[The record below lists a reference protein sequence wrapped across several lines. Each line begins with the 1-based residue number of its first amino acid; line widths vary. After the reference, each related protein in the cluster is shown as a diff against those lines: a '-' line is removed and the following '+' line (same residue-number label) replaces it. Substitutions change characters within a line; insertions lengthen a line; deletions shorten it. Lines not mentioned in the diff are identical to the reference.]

1 MGGHMR
7 KLQLRE
13 LHPGMITAEDIFA
26 IDGRMIVPAGIVL
39 TDNVILKLESF
50 DIFSIK
56 VEDQEI
62 TSSAIADVAELSYNQ
77 KVRLSPEFQ
86 EFKSDY
92 EDNVNSFHSALNE
105 LIEKNSEVDTEQ
117 LLSQTMG
124 LLSRSG
130 GSVTVMDM
138 LLNMRDYDDSTYA
151 HSINVALICNI
162 FAGWLRFNEEEKRI
176 ATACGL
182 FHDLGK
188 LMIPEEIIK
197 KPGRLTEAEFEIVK
211 KHPIEGYKILDEFNV
226 SQEIKDAA
234 LMHHEK
240 CDGSGYPY
248 GFTADKISKY
258 AKLVTIVDI
267 YDAMTSMRVYR
278 QALCPF
284 SVITA
289 FENEGLQKYDPQFIL
304 TFLEN
309 VVNCF
314 VNQRVRLNNGL
325 EGDII
330 YINPVQLG
338 RPTVKCGSQFVD
350 LSTHKEI
357 SIEAII

>member
-162 FAGWLRFNEEEKRI
+162 FAGWLRFNEEEKKI

>member
-1 MGGHMR
+1 MK
-7 KLQLRE
+7 KLQIRE
-13 LHPGMITAEDIFA
+13 LHPGMITAEDIFS
-26 IDGRMIVPAGIVL
+26 IDGRLVVPSGVVL
-39 TDNVILKLESF
+39 TDNIILKLDSF

-56 VEDQEI
+56 VEDKEL
-62 TSSAIADVAELSYNQ
+62 VATPTESLAGLSYKQ
-77 KVRLSPEFQ
+77 KVMQSPEFQ
-86 EFKSDY
+86 EFKNNYQNNLDTFKSA
-92 EDNVNSFHSALNE
+92 VND
-105 LIEKNSEVDTEQ
+105 LIERNIEVDTNK

-124 LLSRSG
+124 LLTQN
-130 GSVTVMDM
+130 GSSVSVMDM
-138 LLNMRDYDDSTYA
+138 LLNMRNFDDSTYA

-162 FAGWLRFNEEEKRI
+162 FAGWLRFSEEEKKI

-188 LMIPEEIIK
+188 LTIPEEIIK
-197 KPGRLTEAEFEIVK
+197 KPAKLTESEFELIK
-211 KHPIEGYKILDEFNV
+211 KHPIEGYKILEKFNV
-226 SQEIKDAA
+226 SQEIRDAA

-248 GFTADKISKY
+248 GFTSEKISMY

-284 SVITA
+284 NVITC
-289 FENEGLQKYDPQFIL
+289 FENEGLQKYDPKFIL

-309 VVNCF
+309 VVNSF

-330 YINPVQLG
+330 YINPVQFH
-338 RPTVKCGSQFVD
+338 RPVIKCGTQFVD
-350 LSTHKEI
+350 LAAHKELE
-357 SIEAII
+357 IEAII

>member
-1 MGGHMR
+1 MR
-7 KLQLRE
+7 KFQIKE
-13 LHPGMITAEDIFA
+13 LHPGMITAEDIFS
-26 IDGRMIVPAGIVL
+26 IDGRLVVPAGIVL

-50 DIFSIK
+50 DIFSIR

-62 TSSAIADVAELSYNQ
+62 TTAAITDAAELSYNQ

-86 EFKSDY
+86 EFKSNY
-92 EDNVNSFHSALNE
+92 EDNVNLFQSAFNE
-105 LIEKNSEVDTEQ
+105 LIEKNAEVDTDQ
-117 LLSQTMG
+117 LISQTMG
-124 LLSRSG
+124 LLSKSG
-130 GSVTVMDM
+130 GSVSVMDM
-138 LLNMRDYDDSTYA
+138 LRNMRDYDDSTYT
-151 HSINVALICNI
+151 HSLNVALICNI
-162 FAGWLRFNEEEKRI
+162 FAGWLRFSEEEKRL

-188 LMIPEEIIK
+188 LKIPEHIIK
-197 KPGRLTEAEFEIVK
+197 KPGKLTEEEFDIVRQ
-211 KHPIEGYKILDEFNV
+211 HPIEGYKILETFNV
-226 SQEIKDAA
+226 SQEILDAA

-248 GFTADKISKY
+248 GFTSEKISKY

-267 YDAMTSMRVYR
+267 YDAMTSMRIYR
-278 QALCPF
+278 NAICPF
-284 SVITA
+284 DVITA
-289 FENEGLQKYDPQFIL
+289 FENEGLQKYDPHFIL

-309 VVNCF
+309 VVNSF

-338 RPTVKCGSQFVD
+338 RPTIKCGSQFVD
-350 LSTHKEI
+350 LSTHKDLTIEEI
-357 SIEAII
+357 I

>member
-1 MGGHMR
+1 MR
-7 KLQLRE
+7 KFQIKE
-13 LHPGMITAEDIFA
+13 LHPGMITAEDIFS
-26 IDGRMIVPAGIVL
+26 IDGRLVVPAGIVL

-62 TSSAIADVAELSYNQ
+62 TTTAITDTAELSYNQ

-86 EFKSDY
+86 EFKSNY
-92 EDNVNSFHSALNE
+92 EDNVNLFQSAFND
-105 LIEKNSEVDTEQ
+105 LIEKNAEVDTEQ
-117 LLSQTMG
+117 LISQTMG
-124 LLSRSG
+124 LLSKSG
-130 GSVTVMDM
+130 GSVSVMDM
-138 LLNMRDYDDSTYA
+138 LRNMRDYDDSTYT
-151 HSINVALICNI
+151 HSLNVALICNI
-162 FAGWLRFNEEEKRI
+162 FAGWLRFSEEEKRI

-188 LMIPEEIIK
+188 LKIPENIIR
-197 KPGRLTEAEFEIVK
+197 KPGKLTEEEFNIVK
-211 KHPIEGYKILDEFNV
+211 QHPIEGYKILETFHV
-226 SQEIKDAA
+226 SQEILDAA

-248 GFTADKISKY
+248 GFTAEKISKY

-278 QALCPF
+278 NAICPF
-284 SVITA
+284 DVITA
-289 FENEGLQKYDPQFIL
+289 FENEGLQKYDPHFIL

-309 VVNCF
+309 VVNSF

-338 RPTVKCGSQFVD
+338 RPTVKCGSQFLD
-350 LSTHKEI
+350 LSAHKDLTIEEI
-357 SIEAII
+357 I

>member
-1 MGGHMR
+1 MR
-7 KLQLRE
+7 KLQLKD

-26 IDGRMIVPAGIVL
+26 IDGRLIVPSGIVL
-39 TDNVILKLESF
+39 TDNVILKLDSF

-62 TSSAIADVAELSYNQ
+62 TSPAIADVAELSYNQ
-77 KVRLSPEFQ
+77 KVKLSPEFQ
-86 EFKSDY
+86 EFKSEY
-92 EDNVNSFHSALNE
+92 EENINSLQSALND
-105 LIEKNSEVDTEQ
+105 LIEKNTDIDTDK

-124 LLSRSG
+124 LLSQT
-130 GSVTVMDM
+130 GSSITVMDM
-138 LLNMRDYDDSTYA
+138 LLNMREYDDSTYA

-162 FAGWLRFNEEEKRI
+162 FAGWLHFSEEDRKL

-188 LMIPEEIIK
+188 LKIPEDIIK
-197 KPGRLTEAEFEIVK
+197 KPGKLTAAEFDIVK
-211 KHPIEGYKILDEFNV
+211 RHPIEGYKILEHFNV

-267 YDAMTSMRVYR
+267 YDAMTSARVYR
-278 QALCPF
+278 TALCPF
-284 SVITA
+284 SVITS
-289 FENEGLQKYDPQFIL
+289 FENEGLQKYDPHFVL

-309 VVNCF
+309 VVNSF
-314 VNQRVRLNNGL
+314 VNQRVRLTNGL

-330 YINPVQLG
+330 YINPVQLA
-338 RPTVKCGSQFVD
+338 RPTIKCGAQFLD
-350 LSTHKEI
+350 LTTHKEI
-357 SIEAII
+357 AIEAMI